1 MRDVC
6 IYISDIS
13 NYTDIV
19 SCIRP
24 MLKKGFDV
32 FLEKR
37 PTQSMSGGFTYS
49 YYLHIFK
56 KNNN

>member
-19 SCIRP
+19 ECIKP

-37 PTQSMSGGFTYS
+37 PTQSMSSCFTYS
-49 YYLHIFK
+49 YYLHIYK
-56 KNNN
+56 K